1 MAGRWLDFN
10 RRDGK
15 NTAFWGH
22 GIPSIKAPCEKC
34 PLPTLCLETTQTI
47 LPNLARGVAN
57 EVISA
62 GWGKS
67 SQTTLSYV
75 PRFFF
80 TFAAFFRNLCYV
92 SVTAALQ
99 DNRH

>member
-1 MAGRWLDFN
+1 
-10 RRDGK
+10 
-15 NTAFWGH
+15 
-22 GIPSIKAPCEKC
+22 
-34 PLPTLCLETTQTI
+34 
-47 LPNLARGVAN
+47 VAN